1 MRLAALILLAFAL
14 SATAATG
21 AARAPGGSLSIVGG
35 RGTIQI
41 TGNKALI
48 GTIEK
53 GSLKITDL
61 TPTDG
66 SSPFVNGVPRGKEV
80 WLRGQ
85 NIRFRILKG
94 RYKIVARGDG
104 ISISAYGTGTAVLDG
119 DPDQAGATGLFAV
132 GGATCVG
139 TDTAGCA
146 PLPAEATK
154 ASFGAKD
161 GGASSSQSVKIQP

>member
-1 MRLAALILLAFAL
+1 MRLLALTVLALAL
-14 SATAATG
+14 SAATATG

-35 RGTIQI
+35 RGAIQI

-61 TPTDG
+61 TPSDG
-66 SSPFVNGVPRGKEV
+66 SSPFVNGVPRGKDV

-94 RYKIVARGDG
+94 HYRIVARGDG
-104 ISISAYGTGTAVLDG
+104 ISISAYGNGTAVLDG
-119 DPDQAGATGLFAV
+119 DPDQGGATGLFAV

-139 TDTAGCA
+139 TDIAGCA
-146 PLPAEATK
+146 PLPVEATK
-154 ASFGAKD
+154 ATFGVKD
-161 GGASSSQSVKIQP
+161 GSATSSQSVKIQP

>member
-1 MRLAALILLAFAL
+1 MRLLALTLLAL
-14 SATAATG
+14 TMSAATATG

-35 RGTIQI
+35 RGSVQV
-41 TGNKALI
+41 TGTKALI
-48 GTIEK
+48 GTIDK

-66 SSPFVNGVPRGKEV
+66 SSPFVNGVPRGKDV

-94 RYKIVARGDG
+94 HYKIVARGDG
-104 ISISAYGTGTAVLDG
+104 ISISAYGSGTAVLDG
-119 DPDQAGATGLFAV
+119 DPDQVGATGVFAV

-139 TDTAGCA
+139 TDTVGCA
-146 PLPAEATK
+146 SLPLDATK
-154 ASFGAKD
+154 VSFGVKD
-161 GGASSSQSVKIQP
+161 GSAPSSQSVKIQP

>member
-1 MRLAALILLAFAL
+1 MRLAALTLLALAL
-14 SATAATG
+14 SAATATG
-21 AARAPGGSLSIVGG
+21 AAKAPGGSLSIVGG
-35 RGTIQI
+35 RGSVQI

-48 GTIEK
+48 GFIEK

-61 TPTDG
+61 TATDG
-66 SSPFVNGVPRGKEV
+66 SSPYVNGVPRGKEV

-94 RYKIVARGDG
+94 RYKIVARGEG
-104 ISISAYGTGTAVLDG
+104 ISISAYGTGTAVLNG
-119 DPDQAGATGLFAV
+119 DPDQVGATGLYAV

-146 PLPAEATK
+146 PLPIETTK
-154 ASFGAKD
+154 ASFGTRD
-161 GGASSSQSVKIQP
+161 GGASSTQSVKIQG